1 MLGENGTERNRD
13 GRKSIN
19 PTHLVILTRHDKIS
33 FIFFIP
39 TQMSIKETINNLS
52 DAMLLMEQLEN
63 PDYLEAN
70 GIAPE
75 EVEDLKAYA
84 QELVAKSQNE
94 VKPFIERRLKQ
105 RQDSMIF
112 SAGLD
117 AEIRRLMDLKQAHDR
132 KIASADKQIDYLL
145 KLFQIEKMQTEINE
159 LSYRKSEAV
168 VFTDEEAIPAEYK
181 KEKLTI
187 SVDKT
192 EIKKAIKAW
201 TEVPGAMIEVR
212 QNLQIK

>member
-1 MLGENGTERNRD
+1 
-13 GRKSIN
+13 
-19 PTHLVILTRHDKIS
+19 
-33 FIFFIP
+33 
-39 TQMSIKETINNLS
+39 MSIKETINNLS

-63 PDYLEAN
+63 PEYLEAN

-75 EVEDLKAYA
+75 EVPELKKVAED
-84 QELVAKSQNE
+84 LVAKSQDE
-94 VKPFIERRLKQ
+94 VKPFIEWRLRQ

-112 SAGLD
+112 INGLD
-117 AEIRRLMDLKQAHDR
+117 AEIKRLMDLKASHER
-132 KIASADKQIDYLL
+132 KVVSADKQIDYLL
-145 KLFQIEKMQTEINE
+145 KLFRIEKMQTEINE

-168 VFTDEEAIPAEYK
+168 IFTDEEAIPAEFK
-181 KEKLTI
+181 KEKTTI

-201 TEVPGAMIEVR
+201 TEVPGAMIETR

>member
-1 MLGENGTERNRD
+1 
-13 GRKSIN
+13 
-19 PTHLVILTRHDKIS
+19 
-33 FIFFIP
+33 
-39 TQMSIKETINNLS
+39 MSIKETINNLS

-63 PDYLEAN
+63 PEYLEAN

-75 EVEDLKAYA
+75 EVPELKKVAED
-84 QELVAKSQNE
+84 LVAKSQDE
-94 VKPFIERRLKQ
+94 VKPFIERRLRQ

-112 SAGLD
+112 INGLD
-117 AEIRRLMDLKQAHDR
+117 AEIKRLMDLKSSHDR

-145 KLFQIEKMQTEINE
+145 KLFKIEKMQTEINE

-168 VFTDEEAIPAEYK
+168 VLTDEAVIPAEYK

-192 EIKKAIKAW
+192 EIKKALKAG
-201 TEVPGAMIEVR
+201 TEVPGVMIEVR
-212 QNLQIK
+212 QNLQIR

>member
-1 MLGENGTERNRD
+1 MW
-13 GRKSIN
+13 
-19 PTHLVILTRHDKIS
+19 
-33 FIFFIP
+33 
-39 TQMSIKETINNLS
+39 IKESINNLA

-75 EVEDLKAYA
+75 EVPELKKVAED
-84 QELVAKSQNE
+84 LVAKSQNE
-94 VKPFIERRLKQ
+94 AKPFIEWKLKQ

-112 SAGLD
+112 INGLE
-117 AEIRRLMDLKQAHDR
+117 AEIKRLMELKSSHER
-132 KIASADKQIDYLL
+132 KVAAADKQIDYLL
-145 KLFQIEKMQTEINE
+145 KLFKIEKMQTEINE

-168 VFTDEEAIPAEYK
+168 IFTDEEAIPVEFK

>member
-1 MLGENGTERNRD
+1 MGKLED
-13 GRKSIN
+13 GKRFGN
-19 PTHLVILTRHDKIS
+19 LTHLVIPTRHDKINSEFLS
-33 FIFFIP
+33 FIL
-39 TQMSIKETINNLS
+39 TQMSIKESINNLA

-63 PDYLEAN
+63 PDYLEGN

-84 QELVAKSQNE
+84 QELVAKSQSE
-94 VKPFIERRLKQ
+94 AKPFIEWRLKQ

-117 AEIRRLMDLKQAHDR
+117 AEIKRLMELKQAHDR
-132 KIASADKQIDYLL
+132 KVASVDKQIDYLL
-145 KLFQIEKMQTEINE
+145 KLFKIEKMQTEINE

-181 KEKLTI
+181 KEKVTV

-192 EIKKAIKAW
+192 EIKKALKAW
-201 TEVPGAMIEVR
+201 TEVPGAIIETR

>member
-1 MLGENGTERNRD
+1 
-13 GRKSIN
+13 
-19 PTHLVILTRHDKIS
+19 
-33 FIFFIP
+33 
-39 TQMSIKETINNLS
+39 
-52 DAMLLMEQLEN
+52 MEQLEN

-75 EVEDLKAYA
+75 EVPELKKVAED
-84 QELVAKSQNE
+84 LVAKSQDE
-94 VKPFIERRLKQ
+94 ARPFIERKLKQ

-112 SAGLD
+112 INGLD
-117 AEIRRLMDLKQAHDR
+117 AEIKRLMDLKASHER
-132 KIASADKQIDYLL
+132 KVVSADKQIDYLL

-168 VFTDEEAIPAEYK
+168 IFTDEEAIPAEFK
-181 KEKLTI
+181 KEKTTI

-201 TEVPGAMIEVR
+201 TEVPGVMIEVR

>member
-1 MLGENGTERNRD
+1 MW
-13 GRKSIN
+13 
-19 PTHLVILTRHDKIS
+19 
-33 FIFFIP
+33 
-39 TQMSIKETINNLS
+39 IKESINNLS

-63 PDYLEAN
+63 PEYLEAN

-75 EVEDLKAYA
+75 EVPELKKVAED
-84 QELVAKSQNE
+84 LVAKSQDE
-94 VKPFIERRLKQ
+94 AKPFIEWRLRQ

-112 SAGLD
+112 INGLD
-117 AEIRRLMDLKQAHDR
+117 AEIKRLMELKSSHDR
-132 KIASADKQIDYLL
+132 KVASVDKQIDYLL

-168 VFTDEEAIPAEYK
+168 IFTDEAAIPSEFK

-187 SVDKT
+187 SIDKI

-201 TEVPGAMIEVR
+201 TEVPGAVIETR